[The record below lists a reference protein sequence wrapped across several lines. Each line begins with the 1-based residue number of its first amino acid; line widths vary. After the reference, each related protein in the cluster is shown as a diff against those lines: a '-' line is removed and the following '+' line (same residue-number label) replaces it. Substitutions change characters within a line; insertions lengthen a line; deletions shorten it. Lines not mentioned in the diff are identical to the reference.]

1 MRRGRHSGPG
11 RWYNRPVKFAPPK
24 PSLLMTLTVGLLV
37 LLPVLAVLQY
47 RWMGQVSEGER
58 ERLQKNL
65 REGATKFTQDFDRE
79 IARLF
84 FSFQFSAFR
93 RPTAP
98 DEEFAACYAR
108 WAQEA
113 AFPGLLKDGYSI
125 ETDADGQV
133 RLQRFDRATGRFQP
147 ATWEG
152 RLARLRDRL
161 QKQLQK
167 FQFKLPSAL
176 ADRPLPEHLKPDV
189 MQIIRDEVD
198 PVAADVPAL
207 VIHRMPVRF
216 GDEVTAIPLRY
227 PTYLVLALDLDV
239 IRRDLIPQLA
249 ASYFSGDHGLDYN
262 LTIVDRREPAEV
274 IYRSD
279 DPSDEAAL
287 APSPDAVANLFMI
300 RFNEVNTIVRQQGQ
314 AAVSEEQPKKA
325 VAIQVFRSD
334 SVVTPGAPRASLF
347 AAENGAWQL
356 LLKHRSGSLGAVVA
370 SARRRNL
377 AISFGILLML
387 AVSVG
392 MILLSTRRAGRLARQ
407 QMEFVAGVSH
417 ELRTPLAVIRSAGE
431 NLADGV
437 IDERE
442 QIKRY
447 GSLIAGEGRR
457 LTEMVEQI
465 LEFSGI
471 QSGRQNY
478 LLRPTDV
485 GRVVENAVAACWP
498 MATENGFEIR
508 QEIAPQLPEVAAD
521 EAALSRSLQ
530 NLLTNAMKYSGDS
543 QAIEIKAAPTPRG
556 EKPAG
561 VRLTIIDHGLGI
573 DAEDLPHIFEPFYRG
588 REATEAQIHGSGLG
602 LSLVK
607 QIVEAHAGQ
616 VSVTTTKGK
625 GSAFTIHLPSLA
637 SPASPARLASPAS
650 PLAPGSQH
658 AE

>member
-1 MRRGRHSGPG
+1 M
-11 RWYNRPVKFAPPK
+11 
-24 PSLLMTLTVGLLV
+24 MTLTIGLLV

-84 FSFQFSAFR
+84 FSFQFSSFQ
-93 RPTAP
+93 RPSAP

-108 WAQEA
+108 WVQEA
-113 AFPGLLKDGYSI
+113 TFPGLLKDGYAI
-125 ETDADGQV
+125 ETDVDGQLQ
-133 RLQRFDRATGRFQP
+133 LQRFDRATGRFQP
-147 ATWEG
+147 ADWDG
-152 RLARLRDRL
+152 RLVHLRDRL
-161 QKQLQK
+161 QNQLRE
-167 FQFKLPSAL
+167 FQFKLPSA
-176 ADRPLPEHLKPDV
+176 AAARPLPEQIKPDV
-189 MQIIRDEVD
+189 MQIIRDEVE
-198 PVAADVPAL
+198 PVAADIPAL
-207 VIHRMPVRF
+207 VIHRIPVRF
-216 GDEVTAIPLRY
+216 GDEMTTMPLRRH
-227 PTYLVLALDLDV
+227 PYLVLALDLGV

-249 ASYFSGDHGLDYN
+249 ASYFSGEHGLDYN
-262 LTIVDRREPAEV
+262 LTIVNRREPTQI

-287 APSPDAVANLFMI
+287 APSPDAAASLFAI
-300 RFNEVNTIVRQQGQ
+300 RFNEVNTIVRQQAQ
-314 AAVSEEQPKKA
+314 AVVSEEHPKKA
-325 VAIQVFRSD
+325 VAIQVFRGD
-334 SVVTPGAPRASLF
+334 VAAPPGAPRASLF
-347 AAENGAWQL
+347 TAEGGAWQL

-377 AISFGILLML
+377 AISFGILLLL

-478 LLRPTDV
+478 TLRPTDV
-485 GRVVENAVAACWP
+485 SRVMENAVAACWP
-498 MATENGFEIR
+498 MAAENGFEIR
-508 QEIAPQLPEVAAD
+508 QEIAPHLPLVAAD

-543 QAIEIKAAPTPRG
+543 HVVEIRAALTPRG

-561 VRLTIIDHGLGI
+561 VRLTIVDQGLGI

-607 QIVEAHAGQ
+607 QIVEAHDGH
-616 VSVTTTKGK
+616 VSVSTTKGK

-637 SPASPARLASPAS
+637 SPASLASLARQ
-650 PLAPGSQH
+650 LAPGSQH
-658 AE
+658 AK